1 MMPAATLGP
10 PRRLHRASAALPTQR
25 ALPDLGP
32 LVHRLLVPALS
43 QLQGVETD
51 REPWEGLWSPGLGWL
66 DTLES
71 CLCGA
76 GVLPMAPEDK
86 GQCGCQA
93 PGLSPLQ
100 GHHTPHAGRPQGL
113 SWDSVDG
120 QILGQLCSL
129 TAEEEKEEEEEEAAY
144 LLGAAFPSMGS
155 QELRLASFHH
165 WPLASLVHPTRL
177 AKAGFFH
184 TGPQDKDPPGNA
196 ARSAP
201 VQGDLDMAI
210 LRSDANR
217 QGYEDSGVGG
227 TWEAGCSG
235 RAMP

>member
-184 TGPQDKDPPGNA
+184 TGPQDKVRCFFCCGGLQSWERGDDPWTEHAKWFP
-196 ARSAP
+196 RIHQETPPAP
-201 VQGDLDMAI
+201 L
-210 LRSDANR
+210 LSK
-217 QGYEDSGVGG
+217 G
-227 TWEAGCSG
+227 TLTW
-235 RAMP
+235 PY